1 MRMYESFY
9 IRNATSSKCRKN
21 IIFYGNNR
29 QHIIKMWSHKHQTT
43 PSVSEQIRSILRGI
57 VEPLTT
63 SGAFYLLK

>member
-1 MRMYESFY
+1 MSHFISAMLHLQ
-9 IRNATSSKCRKN
+9 NAEKN